1 MDLYCRVEAER
12 LGYLRNEQNK
22 LRVGDYDCYQRM
34 LQRQS
39 GGNPST
45 YGRRIVL
52 PSTFIG
58 SPRHMCQ
65 LFQVRWAENELVL
78 ILRC

>member
-1 MDLYCRVEAER
+1 
-12 LGYLRNEQNK
+12 
-22 LRVGDYDCYQRM
+22 M

-78 ILRC
+78 ILR